1 MVFFDI
7 IFFTVFTPSLC
18 VEKRRRTQRIMSSSK
33 ETTTTSGN
41 NNIVRPLE
49 NGAVV
54 LAGALDG
61 SAVDALLFDHHQG
74 DGTPGKEAR
83 IKSWLYLNRE
93 EEGDDENENA
103 SCPKRKVVEARV
115 RFKSIPIDGTS
126 LKDAER
132 LKTTLST
139 YMKEEFERPGV
150 IQCST
155 ATRAGIPYILHL
167 AETLNLT
174 FETAMNVAKD
184 MELNVVTRENLVQF
198 LKRSIKE
205 KGGGGK
211 GSGGRNDDDDVVV
224 FRQLFER
231 ESSTYTY
238 LLGCAET
245 RECLLIDPVLETV
258 ERDLQVI
265 DDLGLTLKL
274 CVNTHCHA
282 DHITGSGEIKK
293 LREGVKSVI
302 SKRAGAMAD
311 VLIDEGDVVE
321 VGTSVKLKC
330 LSTPGHT
337 SGCVSLVLGDNTDVF
352 TGDALLIRGC
362 GRTDFQGGSSE
373 TLFDGVTRKLL
384 GGLPDACKVWPAH
397 DYKGRMM
404 STIGEEK
411 RLNPRLG
418 AGKTK
423 EEFVQIMKDLNLPYP
438 KKIDA
443 SLPRNLKCGAEE

>member
-1 MVFFDI
+1 MSEKKSESI
-7 IFFTVFTPSLC
+7 I
-18 VEKRRRTQRIMSSSK
+18 K
-33 ETTTTSGN
+33 
-41 NNIVRPLE
+41 PLE
-49 NGAVV
+49 NNSVFLCGD
-54 LAGALDG
+54 LDDFAID
-61 SAVDALLFDHHQG
+61 SLL
-74 DGTPGKEAR
+74 KEFG
-83 IKSWLYLNRE
+83 IQSWLYLDPETNAWNPRAFVRAFEQFEGRE
-93 EEGDDENENA
+93 E
-103 SCPKRKVVEARV
+103 KTFKV
-115 RFKSIPIDGTS
+115 IPIDGNNLNEN
-126 LKDAER
+126 LKKELLEYMR
-132 LKTTLST
+132 TEFKT
-139 YMKEEFERPGV
+139 PAV

-155 ATRAGIPYILHL
+155 ATRAGIPYVLHM
-167 AETLNLT
+167 AEKLSLS
-174 FETAMNVAKD
+174 FETAMRVARD
-184 MELNVVTRENLVQF
+184 MELNVTTRENFVAF
-198 LKRSIKE
+198 LKRSIE
-205 KGGGGK
+205 KK
-211 GSGGRNDDDDVVV
+211 SSDSEVI
-224 FRQLFER
+224 FRQLFEK

-258 ERDLQVI
+258 ERDLRVV
-265 DDLGLTLKL
+265 DELGLKLKL

-293 LREGVKSVI
+293 MRKEVKSVI

-311 VLIDEGDVVE
+311 VLIDEGDVVQ

-330 LSTPGHT
+330 LATPGHT
-337 SGCVSLVLGDNTDVF
+337 DGCVSFVLGDNTDVF

-373 TLFDGVTRKLL
+373 TLFDGVTGKLF
-384 GGLPDACKVWPAH
+384 GGLPDTCKVWPAH
-397 DYKGRMM
+397 DYKGRMV

-411 RLNPRLG
+411 LLNPRLG

>member
-7 IFFTVFTPSLC
+7 IFFTVILRPFVS
-18 VEKRRRTQRIMSSSK
+18 KREDTQRIMSSSK
-33 ETTTTSGN
+33 ETTTTSGK
-41 NNIVRPLE
+41 NIVRPLE

-54 LAGALDG
+54 LAGELDG
-61 SAVDALLFDHHQG
+61 SAVDALLFDQHQG
-74 DGTPGKEAR
+74 GDDTPGKEAR
-83 IKSWLYLNRE
+83 IKSWLYLNRDD
-93 EEGDDENENA
+93 DDET
-103 SCPKRKVVEARV
+103 KRKVVEARV

-211 GSGGRNDDDDVVV
+211 RSGGRNDDDDDVVV

>member
-1 MVFFDI
+1 M
-7 IFFTVFTPSLC
+7 TTP
-18 VEKRRRTQRIMSSSK
+18 
-33 ETTTTSGN
+33 TTTQNSGG
-41 NNIVRPLE
+41 IIKPIE
-49 NGAVV
+49 S
-54 LAGALDG
+54 DG
-61 SAVDALLFDHHQG
+61 SVILCGDLDDDAVDGLINKSD
-74 DGTPGKEAR
+74 K
-83 IKSWLYLNRE
+83 IKSWLYLNPN
-93 EEGDDENENA
+93 DFAFNPSA
-103 SCPKRKVVEARV
+103 KVTSA
-115 RFKSIPIDGTS
+115 SIPFKVIPIGGTNLNDS
-126 LKDAER
+126 LKEEL
-132 LKTTLST
+132 LK
-139 YMKEEFERPGV
+139 YMREEFERPAV

-155 ATRAGIPYILHL
+155 ATRAGIPYLLHL
-167 AETLNLT
+167 AEKYSLS
-174 FETAMNVAKD
+174 FDTAMRVAKD
-184 MELNVVTRENLVQF
+184 MELSLLTRANFVEF
-198 LKRSIKE
+198 IKKSIE
-205 KGGGGK
+205 KKKPGAE
-211 GSGGRNDDDDVVV
+211 DVI
-224 FRQLFER
+224 FRQLFEK

-258 ERDLQVI
+258 ERDLRVI

-293 LREGVKSVI
+293 VRKEVKSVI
-302 SKRAGAMAD
+302 SKRAGARAD
-311 VLIDEGDVVE
+311 VLIDEGDVIE

-330 LSTPGHT
+330 LATPGHT
-337 SGCVSLVLGDNTDVF
+337 DGCMSFVLGDNTDVF

-373 TLFDGVTRKLL
+373 TLFDGVTGKLF

-397 DYKGRMM
+397 DYEGRMM

-411 RLNPRLG
+411 LLNPRLG
-418 AGKTK
+418 SGKTK

>member
-7 IFFTVFTPSLC
+7 IFFTVILRPFVS
-18 VEKRRRTQRIMSSSK
+18 KREDTQRIMSSSK
-33 ETTTTSGN
+33 ETTTTSGK
-41 NNIVRPLE
+41 NIVRPLE

-54 LAGALDG
+54 LAGELDG
-61 SAVDALLFDHHQG
+61 SAVDALLFDHHHHQG
-74 DGTPGKEAR
+74 GDDTPGKEAR
-83 IKSWLYLNRE
+83 IKSWLYLNRD
-93 EEGDDENENA
+93 DDENENA
-103 SCPKRKVVEARV
+103 LCPKRKVVEARV

-211 GSGGRNDDDDVVV
+211 RSGGRNDDDDDVVV

>member
-1 MVFFDI
+1 VVFFDI
-7 IFFTVFTPSLC
+7 IFFTVILRPFVS
-18 VEKRRRTQRIMSSSK
+18 KREDTQRIMSSSK
-33 ETTTTSGN
+33 ETTTTSGK
-41 NNIVRPLE
+41 NIVRPLE

-54 LAGALDG
+54 LAGELDG
-61 SAVDALLFDHHQG
+61 SAVDALLFDHHHHHQG
-74 DGTPGKEAR
+74 GDDTPEKEAR
-83 IKSWLYLNRE
+83 IKSWLYLNRDD
-93 EEGDDENENA
+93 DDET
-103 SCPKRKVVEARV
+103 KRKVVEARV

-205 KGGGGK
+205 KGGGGGK
-211 GSGGRNDDDDVVV
+211 RSGGRNDDDDDVVV